1 MLNLVPSCHE
11 KHSVGVEPFAS
22 WPSGRDEGGALLPDF
37 ALCVPRACATSMYVT
52 FFSTKNRM

>member
-22 WPSGRDEGGALLPDF
+22 WPSERDAGRGGLLPGF

-52 FFSTKNRM
+52 FFFHQK